1 MIFLLLLTGASDIY
15 IYATG
20 VMRLMTCEWYTP
32 KTFSMSIKYFNSFKS
47 IYKNPKN
54 LLTIQRA
61 PLGWLDLLIFLGV
74 FKLVFH

>member
-15 IYATG
+15 LYATG

-32 KTFSMSIKYFNSFKS
+32 KTFSMSIKHFNSFKS
-47 IYKNPKN
+47 IYKNPK
-54 LLTIQRA
+54 LLTNQRP
-61 PLGWLDLLIFLGV
+61 PLGWLVLLISLGV